1 MKLYV
6 NVALGITTY
15 GCRIWPSE
23 RGIKF
28 ISQVLAIFSVAV

>member
-1 MKLYV
+1 MKPYV
-6 NVALGITTY
+6 SVALGITTY

-28 ISQVLAIFSVAV
+28 ISQVLAVFSAAV